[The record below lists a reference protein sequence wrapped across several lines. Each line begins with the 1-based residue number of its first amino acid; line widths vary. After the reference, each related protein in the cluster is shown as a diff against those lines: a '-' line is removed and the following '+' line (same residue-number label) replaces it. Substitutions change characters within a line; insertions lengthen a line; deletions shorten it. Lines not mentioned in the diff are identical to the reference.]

1 MQFSKEQWDNVWPW
15 LKNKYVI
22 VSVLFFV
29 WLLFIDRNDLIT
41 QFKLKSQVRDLEKEK
56 AYYQEEIATLEEN
69 SKDLFTD
76 PKKLETFAREEYLMK
91 KDNEDV
97 FVIVEEEK

>member
-1 MQFSKEQWDNVWPW
+1 MQINKEHWNAVWPW

-22 VSVLFFV
+22 VSILFFT
-29 WLLFIDRNDLIT
+29 WLLFFDRNDLIT
-41 QFKLKSQVRDLEKEK
+41 QFKLKSQERNLEKEK
-56 AYYQEEIATLEEN
+56 AYYQAEIEKLEEN
-69 SKDLFTD
+69 SKDLFTN